1 MHHRGLARTVV
12 SVAVGLAV
20 VTPVAARP
28 GAADAAADNL
38 AHRFVTVM
46 TRNLDEGTDFGYV
59 IAAANGQIAFSTAV
73 ALTYGEVLASNV
85 CGRAATMADEIA
97 AARPDL
103 VSIQEAAVW
112 TGPVAAGC
120 AGAAT
125 PTTIDAGAA
134 LLQRLADDGAS
145 YVVVKQQDEFSSS
158 AIASL
163 LPPGLSFLDRDLLLA
178 RVEDPDLLSVANVTA
193 AHVITRGWISADATL
208 RGRTVRVIATHLE
221 SFYEPVQEA
230 QGQELVLGP
239 ASTALRVVIAGDL
252 NTGPGSALTAT
263 YGLLTTTAGF
273 TDSWTV
279 THPGDPGYTDA
290 FYSEDPQTPAVPS
303 ERIDLV
309 LVRGNLVPS
318 KDVQVGGGIENTHVP
333 NPEAIA
339 FFGDSMLYVNTEECT
354 SCTNCYQPDVCPVGA
369 IYSEERVP
377 DGTPTKKYNADDPNK
392 GHDHTFFI
400 QHSRD
405 VFAD

>member
-1 MHHRGLARTVV
+1 MHCRGLARTVV
-12 SVAVGLAV
+12 TIAAGLAV

-28 GAADAAADNL
+28 GAAAAAGGNL

-97 AARPDL
+97 AAKPDL

-125 PTTIDAGAA
+125 ATTIDAGAA
-134 LLQRLADDGAS
+134 LLQRLADDGAG

-193 AHVITRGWISADATL
+193 AHFSTLLPLPLAPGITIVITRGWISADATL

-239 ASTALRVVIAGDL
+239 ANTTLPVIIAGDL

-290 FYSEDPQTPAVPS
+290 FYTEDPLTPAVPS

-318 KDVQVGGGIENTHVP
+318 KDVQVGGGIPHP
-333 NPEAIA
+333 
-339 FFGDSMLYVNTEECT
+339 S
-354 SCTNCYQPDVCPVGA
+354 
-369 IYSEERVP
+369 
-377 DGTPTKKYNADDPNK
+377 
-392 GHDHTFFI
+392 DHAGVVATI
-400 QHSRD
+400 RMPS
-405 VFAD
+405 